1 MKIQLNSQSVEY
13 ILIHSHCVLCSIMD
27 VLQVNLI
34 LILKVYDVLLFP
46 FYALRKG
53 NIEMCTHNH

>member
-13 ILIHSHCVLCSIMD
+13 ILMHSYCVLCNIMD

-34 LILKVYDVLLFP
+34 LILKVYDVSFIIPIL
-46 FYALRKG
+46 YIKKG
-53 NIEMCTHNH
+53 KH